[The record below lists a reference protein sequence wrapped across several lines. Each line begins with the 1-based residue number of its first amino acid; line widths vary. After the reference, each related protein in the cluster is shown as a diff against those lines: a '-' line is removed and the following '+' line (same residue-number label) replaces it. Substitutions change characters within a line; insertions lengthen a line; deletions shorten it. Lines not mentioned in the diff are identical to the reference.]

1 MSRKDRFTGEKIMGN
16 FSDEELKKWLA
27 EEYNKEI
34 DEMEKIMFPDG
45 NIPDDGETEEEARAA
60 YARLVERLKAD
71 GIYEEE
77 NGSENA
83 DDHKENN
90 EKTEEA
96 EKVKIVYL
104 PAKPKKRNRIARVA
118 AAVLVCAAGVFAA
131 SMTSQANRS
140 YFIDTVK
147 LWTGNDTNIIIEN
160 DGNNEKSSMDE
171 DEAIVEIEQKLGVTV
186 PKFMYR
192 PTGFEFKNYNVSAV
206 IGYAWLEY
214 SYMDTIV
221 SIYINDYTDSS
232 KSSDQLL
239 DGEIVGTIKG
249 NGGETKIKII
259 RVKDENDEK
268 ESYVAYWN
276 QNEIFYQISGK
287 MEKEEFMKLIRK
299 VHL

>member
-77 NGSENA
+77 NDSENA

-104 PAKPKKRNRIARVA
+104 PAKPKKRDRIARVA

-160 DGNNEKSSMDE
+160 DGNNEKFSMDE

>member
-1 MSRKDRFTGEKIMGN
+1 MGN

-77 NGSENA
+77 NDSENA

-104 PAKPKKRNRIARVA
+104 PAKPKKRNKIARVA
-118 AAVLVCAAGVFAA
+118 AAVLVCTAGVFAA

-140 YFIDTVK
+140 YFIDSVK
-147 LWTGNDTNIIIEN
+147 IWTGNDTSIMIDNDKGKDKSNKEENRAFDMIEN
-160 DGNNEKSSMDE
+160 ELN
-171 DEAIVEIEQKLGVTV
+171 IQLPVLI
-186 PKFMYR
+186 YR
-192 PTGFEFKNYNVSAV
+192 PSKFKFYD
-206 IGYAWLEY
+206 YQL
-214 SYMDTIV
+214 DTIV
-221 SIYINDYTDSS
+221 QNVNIEYEYEDTIVTLYIDKKDQNSQGENLSLHGKKIKEIHSEND
-232 KSSDQLL
+232 
-239 DGEIVGTIKG
+239 
-249 NGGETKIKII
+249 NIKII
-259 RVKDENDEK
+259 ILKVQDEGDLK
-268 ESYVAYWN
+268 PSYAAQWTYEN
-276 QNEIFYQISGK
+276 TFYQISGK
-287 MEKEEFMKLIRK
+287 IEEKELLKIVK
-299 VHL
+299 NIVY

>member
-77 NGSENA
+77 NDSENA

-131 SMTSQANRS
+131 SMTSQSNRS

>member
-1 MSRKDRFTGEKIMGN
+1 MGN

-77 NGSENA
+77 NDSENA

-131 SMTSQANRS
+131 SMTSQANRK
-140 YFIDTVK
+140 YFIETVEY
-147 LWTGNDTNIIIEN
+147 WRGNDTKIDIDNVKEG
-160 DGNNEKSSMDE
+160 DESSKVE
-171 DEAIVEIEQKLGVTV
+171 DEALDLVENELNVQMPIL
-186 PKFMYR
+186 MYR
-192 PTGFEFKNYNVSAV
+192 PSQFEFYDYQINTIAQKAN
-206 IGYAWLEY
+206 LEY
-214 SYMDTIV
+214 SYKNTIV
-221 SIYINDYTDSS
+221 TLYIDNKEKISQGGSLSLHGKQIYTFYSEADDIEFSI
-232 KSSDQLL
+232 L
-239 DGEIVGTIKG
+239 
-249 NGGETKIKII
+249 KIK
-259 RVKDENDEK
+259 DEK
-268 ESYVAYWN
+268 DKEASYAAQWIFN
-276 QNEIFYQISGK
+276 NTFYQISGK
-287 MEKEEFMKLIRK
+287 IEKEQLIRI
-299 VHL
+299 VENIVY

>member
-1 MSRKDRFTGEKIMGN
+1 MGN

-77 NGSENA
+77 NDSENA
-83 DDHKENN
+83 DDHKEIN

-104 PAKPKKRNRIARVA
+104 PAKPKNRNRIARVA

-140 YFIDTVK
+140 YFIDSVK
-147 LWTGNDTNIIIEN
+147 FWTGNDTNIAIEN
-160 DGNNEKSSMDE
+160 DENNEKASKDE
-171 DEAIVEIEQKLGVTV
+171 DEAIFEIEQKLGIIV

-192 PTGFEFKNYNVSAV
+192 PSKLKFQDYMISSDY
-206 IGYAWLEY
+206 GYALIEY
-214 SYMDTIV
+214 EYKEKILSV
-221 SIYINDYTDSS
+221 YINQYTKNS
-232 KSSDQLL
+232 KSSDVNF
-239 DGEIVGTIKG
+239 DG
-249 NGGETKIKII
+249 KII
-259 RVKDENDEK
+259 KKVKLEDEDTTIEIRK
-268 ESYVAYWN
+268 IQSETDIQPSYTASWKDDSK
-276 QNEIFYQISGK
+276 IYQISCK
-287 MEKEEFMKLIRK
+287 MEEEEFIKLIEEIRF
-299 VHL
+299 

>member
-1 MSRKDRFTGEKIMGN
+1 MGN

-77 NGSENA
+77 NDSENA

-104 PAKPKKRNRIARVA
+104 PAKPKKRDRIARVA

>member
-1 MSRKDRFTGEKIMGN
+1 MGN

-77 NGSENA
+77 NDSENA

-232 KSSDQLL
+232 KSRDQLL

>member
-1 MSRKDRFTGEKIMGN
+1 MGN

-77 NGSENA
+77 NDSENA

-104 PAKPKKRNRIARVA
+104 PAKPKKRNRIAHVA
-118 AAVLVCAAGVFAA
+118 AAVLVCTAGVFAA

-140 YFIDTVK
+140 YFIDSVR
-147 LWTGNDTNIIIEN
+147 LWTGNDTNIAIEN
-160 DGNNEKSSMDE
+160 DENNEKASKDE
-171 DEAIVEIEQKLGVTV
+171 DEAIFEIEQKLGIIV

-192 PTGFEFKNYNVSAV
+192 PSKLKFQDYMISSDY
-206 IGYAWLEY
+206 GYALIEY
-214 SYMDTIV
+214 EYKEKILSV
-221 SIYINDYTDSS
+221 YINQYTKNS
-232 KSSDQLL
+232 KSSDVNF
-239 DGEIVGTIKG
+239 DG
-249 NGGETKIKII
+249 KII
-259 RVKDENDEK
+259 KKVKLEDEDTTIEIRK
-268 ESYVAYWN
+268 IQSETDIQPSYTASWKDDSK
-276 QNEIFYQISGK
+276 IYQISCK
-287 MEKEEFMKLIRK
+287 MEEEEFIKLIEGIRF
-299 VHL
+299 

>member
-1 MSRKDRFTGEKIMGN
+1 MGN

-77 NGSENA
+77 NDSENA
-83 DDHKENN
+83 DDHKEIN

-104 PAKPKKRNRIARVA
+104 PANPKNRNRIARVA

-140 YFIDTVK
+140 YFIDSVK
-147 LWTGNDTNIIIEN
+147 FWTGNDTNIAIEN
-160 DGNNEKSSMDE
+160 DENNEKASKDE
-171 DEAIVEIEQKLGVTV
+171 DEAIFEIEQKLGIIV

-192 PTGFEFKNYNVSAV
+192 PSKLKFQDYMISSDY
-206 IGYAWLEY
+206 GYALIEY
-214 SYMDTIV
+214 EYKEKILSV
-221 SIYINDYTDSS
+221 YINQYTKNS
-232 KSSDQLL
+232 KSSDVNF
-239 DGEIVGTIKG
+239 DG
-249 NGGETKIKII
+249 KII
-259 RVKDENDEK
+259 KKVKLEDEDTTIEIRK
-268 ESYVAYWN
+268 IQSETDIQPSYTASWKDDSK
-276 QNEIFYQISGK
+276 IYQISCK
-287 MEKEEFMKLIRK
+287 MEEEEFIKLIEGIRF
-299 VHL
+299 

>member
-1 MSRKDRFTGEKIMGN
+1 MGN

-77 NGSENA
+77 NDSENA
-83 DDHKENN
+83 DDHKEIN

-104 PAKPKKRNRIARVA
+104 PAKPKNRNRIARVA

-140 YFIDTVK
+140 YFIDSVK
-147 LWTGNDTNIIIEN
+147 FWTGNDTNIAIEN
-160 DGNNEKSSMDE
+160 DENNEKASKDE
-171 DEAIVEIEQKLGVTV
+171 DEAIFEIEQKLGIIV

-192 PTGFEFKNYNVSAV
+192 PSKLKFQDYMISSDY
-206 IGYAWLEY
+206 GYALIEY
-214 SYMDTIV
+214 EYKEKILSV
-221 SIYINDYTDSS
+221 YINQYTKNS
-232 KSSDQLL
+232 KSSDVNF
-239 DGEIVGTIKG
+239 DG
-249 NGGETKIKII
+249 KII
-259 RVKDENDEK
+259 KKVKLEDEDTTIEIRK
-268 ESYVAYWN
+268 IQSETDIQPSYTASWKDGSK
-276 QNEIFYQISGK
+276 IYQISCK
-287 MEKEEFMKLIRK
+287 MEEEEFIKLIEGIRF
-299 VHL
+299 

>member
-1 MSRKDRFTGEKIMGN
+1 MGN

-77 NGSENA
+77 NDSENA
-83 DDHKENN
+83 DDHKEIN

-239 DGEIVGTIKG
+239 DGEIVGTIKE

>member
-1 MSRKDRFTGEKIMGN
+1 MGN

-77 NGSENA
+77 NDSENA
-83 DDHKENN
+83 DDHKEIN

-104 PAKPKKRNRIARVA
+104 PAKPKNRNRIARVA

-140 YFIDTVK
+140 YFIDSVR
-147 LWTGNDTNIIIEN
+147 LWTGNDTSISVDN
-160 DGNNEKSSMDE
+160 DKSNEIDSMDE
-171 DEAIVEIEQKLGVTV
+171 ESAITKIEQELGVDV

-192 PTGFEFKNYNVSAV
+192 PRDFEFKDYTVNKE

-214 SYMDTIV
+214 RYQKTII
-221 SIYINDYTDSS
+221 SIYVNNYTDSI
-232 KSSDQLL
+232 KSSNHLL
-239 DGEIVGTIKG
+239 NGKLIETITEDGSGVE
-249 NGGETKIKII
+249 IKII
-259 RVKDENDEK
+259 EIKDKNDKKEN
-268 ESYVAYWN
+268 YAAYW
-276 QNEIFYQISGK
+276 EEEGAFYQISGK
-287 MEKEEFMKLIRK
+287 IEKEKFLELIK
-299 VHL
+299 EVYF

>member
-1 MSRKDRFTGEKIMGN
+1 MGN

-77 NGSENA
+77 NDSEND
-83 DDHKENN
+83 DDHKEIN

-104 PAKPKKRNRIARVA
+104 PANPKKRNRIARVA

-140 YFIDTVK
+140 YFIDSVR
-147 LWTGNDTNIIIEN
+147 LWTGNDTSISIDNDVTNEELDVDQAERKAIDSIKSELNIE
-160 DGNNEKSSMDE
+160 
-171 DEAIVEIEQKLGVTV
+171 V

-192 PTGFEFKNYNVSAV
+192 PEKFKYLDYSANKDA
-206 IGYAWLEY
+206 GYAVMEY
-214 SYMDTIV
+214 SYKNTIVMVYLGRYDENIKSTDHILDGKVVDTI
-221 SIYINDYTDSS
+221 
-232 KSSDQLL
+232 KL
-239 DGEIVGTIKG
+239 DEEEITID
-249 NGGETKIKII
+249 IKE
-259 RVKDENDEK
+259 VKDKGDKKEN
-268 ESYVAYWN
+268 YIAYWKRN
-276 QNEIFYQISGK
+276 SVFYQITGK
-287 MEKEEFMKLIRK
+287 MEKKEFITFIKNI
-299 VHL
+299 VF

>member
-1 MSRKDRFTGEKIMGN
+1 MGN

-77 NGSENA
+77 NDSKNA

-131 SMTSQANRS
+131 SMTSQANRK
-140 YFIDTVK
+140 YFIETVEY
-147 LWTGNDTNIIIEN
+147 WRGNDTKIDIDNVKE
-160 DGNNEKSSMDE
+160 GNESSKVE
-171 DEAIVEIEQKLGVTV
+171 DEALDLVENELNVQIPIL
-186 PKFMYR
+186 MYR
-192 PTGFEFKNYNVSAV
+192 PSQFEFYDYQINTIAQKAN
-206 IGYAWLEY
+206 LEY
-214 SYMDTIV
+214 SYKNTIV
-221 SIYINDYTDSS
+221 TLYIDNKEKISQGGSLSLHGKQIYTFYSEPDDIEFSI
-232 KSSDQLL
+232 L
-239 DGEIVGTIKG
+239 
-249 NGGETKIKII
+249 KIK
-259 RVKDENDEK
+259 DEK
-268 ESYVAYWN
+268 DKEASYAAQWIFN
-276 QNEIFYQISGK
+276 NTFYQISGK
-287 MEKEEFMKLIRK
+287 IEKEQLIRI
-299 VHL
+299 VENIVY

>member
-1 MSRKDRFTGEKIMGN
+1 MGN
-16 FSDEELKKWLA
+16 FSDEELEKWLA

-77 NGSENA
+77 NDSGNA
-83 DDHKENN
+83 DDHKEIN

-104 PAKPKKRNRIARVA
+104 PAKPKKRNRISRVA
-118 AAVLVCAAGVFAA
+118 AAVIVCTAGVFAA

-140 YFIDTVK
+140 YFIDSVK
-147 LWTGNDTNIIIEN
+147 LWTGNDTSIAVEN
-160 DGNNEKSSMDE
+160 NENNEKVSKDE
-171 DEAIVEIEQKLGVTV
+171 DKAIFEIEQKLGVDV

-192 PTGFEFKNYNVSAV
+192 PSGFKFKDYTVSKE

-214 SYMDTIV
+214 RYEETVV
-221 SIYINDYTDSS
+221 SIYVNNYMDST
-232 KSSDQLL
+232 KSSNHLL
-239 DGEIVGTIKG
+239 SGKLIGTITG
-249 NGGETKIKII
+249 DGSGVEIKII
-259 RVKDENDEK
+259 EVKGENDKK
-268 ESYVAYWN
+268 ENYAAYW
-276 QNEIFYQISGK
+276 EKGEAFYQISGK
-287 MEKEEFMKLIRK
+287 IEKDKFMELIKEIYF
-299 VHL
+299 

>member
-1 MSRKDRFTGEKIMGN
+1 MGN

-77 NGSENA
+77 NDSENA

-104 PAKPKKRNRIARVA
+104 PANPKKRNRIARVA
-118 AAVLVCAAGVFAA
+118 TAVLVCAAGVFAA

-140 YFIDTVK
+140 YFIDSVR
-147 LWTGNDTNIIIEN
+147 LWTGNDTSISVDN
-160 DGNNEKSSMDE
+160 DKSNEIDSMDE
-171 DEAIVEIEQKLGVTV
+171 ESAITKIEQELGVDV

-192 PTGFEFKNYNVSAV
+192 PRDFEFKDYTVNKE

-214 SYMDTIV
+214 RYQKTII
-221 SIYINDYTDSS
+221 SIYVNNYTDST
-232 KSSDQLL
+232 KSSNHLL
-239 DGEIVGTIKG
+239 NGKLIETITEDGSGVE
-249 NGGETKIKII
+249 IKII
-259 RVKDENDEK
+259 EIKDKNDKKEN
-268 ESYVAYWN
+268 YAAYW
-276 QNEIFYQISGK
+276 EEEGAFYQISGK
-287 MEKEEFMKLIRK
+287 IEKEIFLELIK
-299 VHL
+299 EVYF

>member
-1 MSRKDRFTGEKIMGN
+1 MGN

-77 NGSENA
+77 NDSENA
-83 DDHKENN
+83 DDHKEIN

-104 PAKPKKRNRIARVA
+104 PAKPKNRNRIARVA

-140 YFIDTVK
+140 YFIDSVK
-147 LWTGNDTNIIIEN
+147 FWTGNDTNIAIEN
-160 DGNNEKSSMDE
+160 DENNEKASKDE
-171 DEAIVEIEQKLGVTV
+171 DEAIFEIEQKLGIIV

-192 PTGFEFKNYNVSAV
+192 PSKLKFQDYMISSDY
-206 IGYAWLEY
+206 GYALIEY
-214 SYMDTIV
+214 EYKEKILSV
-221 SIYINDYTDSS
+221 YINQYTKNS
-232 KSSDQLL
+232 KSSDVNF
-239 DGEIVGTIKG
+239 DG
-249 NGGETKIKII
+249 KII
-259 RVKDENDEK
+259 KKVKLEDEDTTIEIRK
-268 ESYVAYWN
+268 IQSETDIQPSYTASWKDDSK
-276 QNEIFYQISGK
+276 IYQISCK
-287 MEKEEFMKLIRK
+287 MEEEEFIKLIEGIRF
-299 VHL
+299 

>member
-1 MSRKDRFTGEKIMGN
+1 MGN

-77 NGSENA
+77 NDSENA

-104 PAKPKKRNRIARVA
+104 PAKPKNRNRIARVA

-140 YFIDTVK
+140 YFIDSVK
-147 LWTGNDTNIIIEN
+147 LWTGNDVQVDIDNIKEGDENSKEEEKVFDLIENELKVQMPTFVYRPAQFKFYEYQLNTIAEKANLEYEYKDTIIAFYVDNKAKISLGESMSLHGKHIDTFYSKEDNIEFSILEIQDEKDEKPSYAAQWVWNNTFYQLSGKIEREQIMKIIEN
-160 DGNNEKSSMDE
+160 
-171 DEAIVEIEQKLGVTV
+171 IV
-186 PKFMYR
+186 Y
-192 PTGFEFKNYNVSAV
+192 
-206 IGYAWLEY
+206 
-214 SYMDTIV
+214 
-221 SIYINDYTDSS
+221 
-232 KSSDQLL
+232 
-239 DGEIVGTIKG
+239 
-249 NGGETKIKII
+249 
-259 RVKDENDEK
+259 
-268 ESYVAYWN
+268 
-276 QNEIFYQISGK
+276 
-287 MEKEEFMKLIRK
+287 
-299 VHL
+299 

>member
-1 MSRKDRFTGEKIMGN
+1 MGN

-77 NGSENA
+77 NDSENA
-83 DDHKENN
+83 DDHKEIN

-104 PAKPKKRNRIARVA
+104 PAKPKKRNRITRVA

-140 YFIDTVK
+140 YFIDTVR
-147 LWTGNDTNIIIEN
+147 LWTGNDTNIAIEN
-160 DGNNEKSSMDE
+160 DENNEKASKDE
-171 DEAIVEIEQKLGVTV
+171 DEAIFEIEQKLGIIV

-192 PTGFEFKNYNVSAV
+192 PSKPKFQDYMISSDY
-206 IGYAWLEY
+206 GYALIEY
-214 SYMDTIV
+214 EYKEKILSV
-221 SIYINDYTDSS
+221 YINQYTKNS
-232 KSSDQLL
+232 KSSDVNF
-239 DGEIVGTIKG
+239 DG
-249 NGGETKIKII
+249 KII
-259 RVKDENDEK
+259 KKVKLEDEDTTIEIRK
-268 ESYVAYWN
+268 IQSETDIQPSYTASWKDDSK
-276 QNEIFYQISGK
+276 IYQISCK
-287 MEKEEFMKLIRK
+287 MEEEEFIKLIEGIRF
-299 VHL
+299 

>member
-1 MSRKDRFTGEKIMGN
+1 MGN

-77 NGSENA
+77 NDSENA
-83 DDHKENN
+83 DDHKEIN

-104 PAKPKKRNRIARVA
+104 PAKPKKRNRITRVA

-140 YFIDTVK
+140 YFIDSIR
-147 LWTGNDTNIIIEN
+147 LWTGNDTKIIVEN
-160 DGNNEKSSMDE
+160 DSGNDRVASEEEDAVKNISEQLGIDVPRFMYQPKTFEYKDYEVDKNLKFSFIEYQYKNTVITLYMDQNNDVQNSSAIGLDGKEIKRIKFNDE
-171 DEAIVEIEQKLGVTV
+171 DIVITLME
-186 PKFMYR
+186 
-192 PTGFEFKNYNVSAV
+192 
-206 IGYAWLEY
+206 
-214 SYMDTIV
+214 
-221 SIYINDYTDSS
+221 
-232 KSSDQLL
+232 
-239 DGEIVGTIKG
+239 
-249 NGGETKIKII
+249 
-259 RVKDENDEK
+259 VKDK
-268 ESYVAYWN
+268 EDKKRNYVAYWKYKS
-276 QNEIFYQISGK
+276 IYYQISGK
-287 MEKEEFMKLIRK
+287 MEEDEFEKFIKNIRF
-299 VHL
+299 

>member
-1 MSRKDRFTGEKIMGN
+1 MGN

-77 NGSENA
+77 NDSENA

-131 SMTSQANRS
+131 SMTSLANRS

-147 LWTGNDTNIIIEN
+147 LWSGNDTNIIIEN

>member
-1 MSRKDRFTGEKIMGN
+1 MGN

-77 NGSENA
+77 NDSENA

-147 LWTGNDTNIIIEN
+147 LWTGNDTNIAIEN
-160 DGNNEKSSMDE
+160 DENNEKASKDE
-171 DEAIVEIEQKLGVTV
+171 DEAIFEIEQKLGIIV

-192 PTGFEFKNYNVSAV
+192 PSKLKFQDYMISSDY
-206 IGYAWLEY
+206 GYALIEY
-214 SYMDTIV
+214 EYKEKILSV
-221 SIYINDYTDSS
+221 YINQYTKNS
-232 KSSDQLL
+232 KSSDVNF
-239 DGEIVGTIKG
+239 DG
-249 NGGETKIKII
+249 KII
-259 RVKDENDEK
+259 KKVKLEDEDTTIE
-268 ESYVAYWN
+268 EQLYECGQYSVEELFCCEYAPYFWQAV
-276 QNEIFYQISGK
+276 QIRYPEYTSCNR
-287 MEKEEFMKLIRK
+287 KLSE
-299 VHL
+299 LTGG

>member
-1 MSRKDRFTGEKIMGN
+1 MGN

-77 NGSENA
+77 NDSENA
-83 DDHKENN
+83 DDHKEIN

-140 YFIDTVK
+140 YFIDSVK
-147 LWTGNDTNIIIEN
+147 LWTGNDTSISVDN
-160 DGNNEKSSMDE
+160 DTTNEELDIDQAERKAIDDIKS
-171 DEAIVEIEQKLGVTV
+171 KLNVDV
-186 PKFMYR
+186 PEFMYR
-192 PTGFEFKNYNVSAV
+192 PEKFAYKDYNVNMNA
-206 IGYAWLEY
+206 GYAVMEY
-214 SYMDTIV
+214 YYGDSIIMVYIGRYDENIKSTNNILDGKIIDTIKV
-221 SIYINDYTDSS
+221 DDGNMTIDIKEIKDKND
-232 KSSDQLL
+232 K
-239 DGEIVGTIKG
+239 K
-249 NGGETKIKII
+249 
-259 RVKDENDEK
+259 EN
-268 ESYVAYWN
+268 YVAYWKKN
-276 QNEIFYQISGK
+276 SVFYQVTGK
-287 MEKEEFMKLIRK
+287 MNKKEFVVFIKNIIF
-299 VHL
+299 

>member
-77 NGSENA
+77 NDSENA

>member
-1 MSRKDRFTGEKIMGN
+1 MRN

-77 NGSENA
+77 NDSENA

-118 AAVLVCAAGVFAA
+118 AAVLVCTAGVFAA

-147 LWTGNDTNIIIEN
+147 LWTGNDTSIAVEN
-160 DGNNEKSSMDE
+160 DKGNEKGTME
-171 DEAIVEIEQKLGVTV
+171 EEKAITNIEQQLGLEV

-192 PTGFEFKNYNVSAV
+192 PKGFIFKDYNVSEEL
-206 IGYAWLEY
+206 GYAWLEY
-214 SYMDTIV
+214 NYQKTIV
-221 SIYINDYTDSS
+221 SIYINNYTDSR

-239 DGEIVGTIKG
+239 DGKLVETIRDNETG
-249 NGGETKIKII
+249 NKIKII
-259 RVKDENDEK
+259 EVKDENDKK
-268 ESYVAYWN
+268 ESYVAYWKAKGV
-276 QNEIFYQISGK
+276 FYQISGK
-287 MEKEEFMKLIRK
+287 IEERELLQLVKELYF
-299 VHL
+299 

>member
-1 MSRKDRFTGEKIMGN
+1 MGN

-77 NGSENA
+77 NDSENA
-83 DDHKENN
+83 DDHKEIN

-104 PAKPKKRNRIARVA
+104 PAKPKNRNRIARVA

-140 YFIDTVK
+140 YFIDSVK
-147 LWTGNDTNIIIEN
+147 FWTGNDTNIAIEN
-160 DGNNEKSSMDE
+160 DENNEKASKDE
-171 DEAIVEIEQKLGVTV
+171 DEAIFEIEQKLGIIV
-186 PKFMYR
+186 PKFMYS
-192 PTGFEFKNYNVSAV
+192 PSKLKFQDYMISSDY
-206 IGYAWLEY
+206 GYALIEY
-214 SYMDTIV
+214 EYKEKILSV
-221 SIYINDYTDSS
+221 YINQYTKNS
-232 KSSDQLL
+232 KSSDVNF
-239 DGEIVGTIKG
+239 DG
-249 NGGETKIKII
+249 KII
-259 RVKDENDEK
+259 KKVKLEDEDTTIEIRK
-268 ESYVAYWN
+268 IQSETDIQPSYTASWKDDSK
-276 QNEIFYQISGK
+276 IYQISCK
-287 MEKEEFMKLIRK
+287 MEEEEFIKLIEGIRF
-299 VHL
+299 